1 MINNRDEL
9 KKELQL
15 FRLPDYEDNIVY
27 TEDVFNLIDKYAE
40 EPTERNERA
49 INTYYHGTNPL
60 DLGVEE

>member
-15 FRLPDYEDNIVY
+15 LRLPDYEDNMVY
-27 TEDVFNLIDKYAE
+27 TEDVFNLIDKYTE

-49 INTYYHGTNPL
+49 INTFYGGANPL
-60 DLGVEE
+60 D